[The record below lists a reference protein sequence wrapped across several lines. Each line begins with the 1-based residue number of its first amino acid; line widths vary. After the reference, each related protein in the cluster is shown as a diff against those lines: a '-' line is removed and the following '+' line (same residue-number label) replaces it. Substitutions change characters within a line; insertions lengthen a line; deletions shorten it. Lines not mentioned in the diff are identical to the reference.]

1 MTLCEKDTAFAAR
14 EMFPFFALD
23 GMGDLVLAYL
33 VSKSLLILFA
43 ISKNK
48 FNFEYVLL
56 KKPLQL
62 ENALMFS
69 DHEAPEFEDTESLVF
84 SVWFSYFPLVLCTQT

>member
-1 MTLCEKDTAFAAR
+1 MTLCGKDTAFAAR
-14 EMFPFFALD
+14 EEFPFFALD

-48 FNFEYVLL
+48 FNFEYV
-56 KKPLQL
+56 
-62 ENALMFS
+62 
-69 DHEAPEFEDTESLVF
+69 
-84 SVWFSYFPLVLCTQT
+84 